1 MNCLIPTR
9 YFRKEVPARYLG
21 TGSLFPFNHSL
32 DRLME
37 DFVQGFGLE
46 PFGSKSPNTLAFEP
60 VMDVSENEKE
70 FQLKVELPGLEEKDI
85 ELSLTDQVLT
95 IKGEKKE
102 EKEEKEKNY
111 HFVERRYGSFSRSFT
126 LPDTVQLEKVEAA
139 YRTGVLTIT
148 LPKKPEALKEPKKI
162 EIKAA

>member
-1 MNCLIPTR
+1 MKCLIPTQ
-9 YFRKEVPARYLG
+9 YFRKEVPARYTG
-21 TGSLFPFNHSL
+21 TGVLFPFNHSL
-32 DRLME
+32 DRWFE
-37 DFVQGFGLE
+37 DFVQSFGLE
-46 PFGSKSPNTLAFEP
+46 PARSKTPNSLAFEP

-70 FQLKVELPGLEEKDI
+70 YQLKVELPGLEEKDI
-85 ELSLTDQVLT
+85 ELSLTDKVLT

-111 HFVERRYGSFSRSFT
+111 HFVERRYGSFSRS
-126 LPDTVQLEKVEAA
+126 LVVPDEVDLEKVEAA
-139 YRTGVLTIT
+139 YRKGVLAIT